1 MERAA
6 TGLQINSNYFAIS
19 GYIQARYWRTQIK
32 ISSVGKPR
40 PLKSDMADTSAIN
53 DQSVIDL
60 PNCPFGGEKNSG
72 IGRFN
77 GNWVIE
83 AFTTDQWATVQHTPR
98 RYPWTARDVQGPW
111 S

>member
-1 MERAA
+1 VF
-6 TGLQINSNYFAIS
+6 TGDLARGAHFARRM
-19 GYIQARYWRTQIK
+19 Q
-32 ISSVGKPR
+32 VG
-40 PLKSDMADTSAIN
+40 MAHVN

-72 IGRFN
+72 FGRFN
-77 GNWVIE
+77 GDWVIE

-98 RYPWTARDVQGPW
+98 RYPWTAQDVQGPW